1 LSGHVSGG
9 DTTASTDA
17 TVSFLRFLKRVA
29 LRYRLDPDNT
39 LEIAR
44 RLLEE
49 ADAKGLSDEN
59 LEEITG
65 IRQNEIR
72 RILRVFYELKIA
84 SYRRGR
90 HPETGATRYYWTI
103 DPQAVNMFI
112 LSLKQRILGR
122 LKAKLEFEE
131 STSFYRCP
139 ADGARYTFDE
149 AFDYDFTCP
158 RCGSMLE
165 EESNE
170 ERRALL
176 RSRIARLEEEIE
188 RDENTIFRS

>member
-1 LSGHVSGG
+1 MRGSNHDGG
-9 DTTASTDA
+9 DSTE
-17 TVSFLRFLKRVA
+17 SFLKYLRIVA
-29 LRYRLDPDNT
+29 LRYKLDPDKT
-39 LEIAR
+39 VEIAK

-49 ADAKGLSDEN
+49 ADSKGLSDEN

-90 HPETGATRYYWTI
+90 HPETGATRYYWTM
-103 DPQAVNMFI
+103 DPQGINVFVLN
-112 LSLKQRILGR
+112 LKRRILGKLRAR
-122 LKAKLEFEE
+122 LEYEE
-131 STSFYRCP
+131 STTFYRCP
-139 ADGARYTFDE
+139 ADGTRYTFDE

-165 EESNE
+165 EDRNDD
-170 ERRALL
+170 RKAVLRA
-176 RSRIARLEEEIE
+176 RISRLEEEIE
-188 RDENTIFRS
+188 RDESKLFRG